1 MLILLL
7 KRKYVRG
14 TIPLNL
20 DNCVWAGGSEGGG
33 GQLLSCILKKVL
45 SELSLYF
52 LHIPVKCCDQYIQN
66 SFHLSGNLNIY
77 Y

>member
-20 DNCVWAGGSEGGG
+20 DNCVWAGGGEGGG
-33 GQLLSCILKKVL
+33 AVIVLYLKK
-45 SELSLYF
+45 
-52 LHIPVKCCDQYIQN
+52 
-66 SFHLSGNLNIY
+66 SFI
-77 Y
+77 